1 MGCIVHGVAKSPTR
15 LSDFHFHL
23 LLIVADQSE
32 KFLSNRYTFLL
43 GSMLTFHRVRMR
55 SDEHTELQIGSGE
68 FVIKIILCTLCCYTC
83 NRKDNEGQGSLVCH
97 SLWGHKESDRT

>member
-1 MGCIVHGVAKSPTR
+1 MDCIVHGVAKSPTR
-15 LSDFHFHL
+15 LTGFHFHL

-43 GSMLTFHRVRMR
+43 GSMLTFHGVRMR

-68 FVIKIILCTLCCYTC
+68 FVIKIILCTLCCCTC
-83 NRKDNEGQGSLVCH
+83 NRKDSEGQGSLVCH